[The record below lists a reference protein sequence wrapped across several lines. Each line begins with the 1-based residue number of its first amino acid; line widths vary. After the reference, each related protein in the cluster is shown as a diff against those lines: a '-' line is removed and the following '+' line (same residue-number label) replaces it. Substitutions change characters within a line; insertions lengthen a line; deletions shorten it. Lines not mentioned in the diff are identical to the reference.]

1 MTLSCF
7 TCKTNFLPAA
17 WQKLRYRET
26 GRVYCGK
33 ACSTA
38 YRAKISSETM
48 ARTNRE
54 HASKRMKE
62 RNPMR
67 REEIRAKVSQTLK
80 AIGHAPSVRG
90 GNGRAPTAAEQALAL
105 VLGPLGFQNQ
115 LAVPTKM
122 PRGLGY
128 PTHYKLD
135 CGNSTFR
142 ISVEADGPSHGTLAR
157 KEQDAKKDALLGLYG
172 WTVLRFSNEEVLAS
186 PERVRSEVLSL
197 ISKWME
203 RTLT

>member
-26 GRVYCGK
+26 GRVYCG
-33 ACSTA
+33 
-38 YRAKISSETM
+38 
-48 ARTNRE
+48 
-54 HASKRMKE
+54 
-62 RNPMR
+62 
-67 REEIRAKVSQTLK
+67 
-80 AIGHAPSVRG
+80 
-90 GNGRAPTAAEQALAL
+90 
-105 VLGPLGFQNQ
+105 
-115 LAVPTKM
+115 
-122 PRGLGY
+122 
-128 PTHYKLD
+128 
-135 CGNSTFR
+135 NSTFR
-142 ISVEADGPSHGTLAR
+142 IAVEADGPSHGTLAR

-172 WTVLRFSNEEVLAS
+172 WTVLRFSNEEILAS